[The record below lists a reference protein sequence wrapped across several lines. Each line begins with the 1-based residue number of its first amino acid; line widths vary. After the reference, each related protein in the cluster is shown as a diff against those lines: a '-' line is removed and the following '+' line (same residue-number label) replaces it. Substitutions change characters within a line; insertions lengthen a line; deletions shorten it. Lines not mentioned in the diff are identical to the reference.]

1 MLALTDPLWEKLDD
15 AHRDLD
21 IPAVL
26 SELLSIA
33 ERSPDLELTSLLR
46 NFHCTFVCSK
56 CGKEGPAKSL

>member
-1 MLALTDPLWEKLDD
+1 MLARTDPLWEKLDD
-15 AHRDLD
+15 AHGDLD

-46 NFHCTFVCSK
+46 NFLGSSVSSK
-56 CGKEGPAKSL
+56 CSKEGPVKSL